1 MYRKDSEKWLK
12 HLDFIVLD
20 MICLQLAFMFAY
32 AIRGYGLNIYGDIL
46 YRNMAIFL
54 GLADLLVIFMA
65 GTMKSVLKR
74 GHYKEFVS
82 TLYQAVIVGALA
94 IAYLFMIQEGQSFS
108 RMILLTTVFIYLF
121 LTYIVRELWK
131 SFLHKKMENGGDR
144 KLLIVTSK
152 EEANKVVKNMQ
163 ENNYARF
170 SLVGV
175 GVIDD
180 DWSGK
185 KICGVPVV
193 TNADELSMYV
203 RNGSMKCWLSFLR
216 NFLIQKS

>member
-12 HLDFIVLD
+12 HLDFIALD

-32 AIRGYGLNIYGDIL
+32 AIRGYGMNVYGDIL

-54 GLADLLVIFMA
+54 GLADLVVIFMV

-82 TLYQAVIVGALA
+82 TLNQAVIVGALA
-94 IAYLFMIQEGQSFS
+94 IVYLFMIQEGQSFS
-108 RMILLTTVFIYLF
+108 RMILLTTVVIYLF

-131 SFLHKKMENGGDR
+131 KSLHKKMENGGDR

-152 EEANKVVKNMQ
+152 EEADKVVKNMQ

-170 SLVGV
+170 SLAGV
-175 GVIDD
+175 VVIDD

-193 TNADELSMYV
+193 ANAEELPMYV
-203 RNGSMKCWLSFLR
+203 CMSGMDR
-216 NFLIQKS
+216 